1 MSRRPKVT
9 KTNRKR
15 RYRRGYPVAILIGFE
30 SDHAA
35 IWHIFSRVAK
45 PTSKLE
51 LAGRRTDEKILY
63 NFHESVI
70 DALKPTLRE
79 GVKTI
84 VVAAPARTA
93 YTTDFMEHV
102 LKHHRYLIQSKNPNR
117 ANFAEIAGS
126 ADSPTQVAELVKTPQ
141 FTKIV
146 AKTTSKEAEH
156 IVGALEKQLYGT
168 GDGAVILYSLNEI
181 EDIIYDRSRKDDF
194 ENAYLLLTDQ
204 YLAASISKSRI
215 HRLLQIS
222 QNMKVKTKVMN
233 AETAAGTRISQFGG
247 IIFFSTLAK

>member
-1 MSRRPKVT
+1 MDRRLKVT

-15 RYRRGYPVAILIGFE
+15 RYRRGYPVAVLVGFK

-35 IWHIFSRVAK
+35 IWRIFSRVAK
-45 PTSKLE
+45 PSSRLE

-102 LKHHRYLIQSKNPNR
+102 LKHHRYLIQSKSPNR
-117 ANFAEIAGS
+117 ANFAEIVGS

-146 AKTTSKEAEH
+146 AETTSEEAEH

-168 GDGAVILYSLNEI
+168 GDGAVVLYSLNEI
-181 EDIIYDRSRKDDF
+181 EDIIYDRSRKDYF

-204 YLAASISKSRI
+204 YLAASRSKSRI

-233 AETAAGTRISQFGG
+233 AETAAGARISQFGG
-247 IIFFSTLAK
+247 IIFFSTLTK